1 MHSAPCQA
9 TDSGSSRNM
18 PHFGVH
24 GGHVKRSR
32 LLGACFSRRS
42 VSHRGHLQS
51 VCSSSSGSSPQKG
64 HRGDSAHWQSNC
76 LFCVQTQ
83 PQRSSR
89 RSFRC
94 SGEILVL
101 FMSLVVAS
109 VSTPAMDSMPLM
121 SLRLFTAFFPFGKPQ
136 SLPDLVEPPAFGAV
150 QQSQVGT
157 PFSREKRRRLPV
169 PTHPMQ
175 HAVYSSHWPIA
186 RLITVRIAA
195 PNTLQLR
202 KGLRPLLCHASQ
214 LSQTLV

>member
-94 SGEILVL
+94 PGGILVQ
-101 FMSLVVAS
+101 FTILVVAS
-109 VSTPAMDSMPLM
+109 LSMPAVDSMPLM
-121 SLRLFTAFFPFGKPQ
+121 SLRLFPAFFHSA
-136 SLPDLVEPPAFGAV
+136 SLSPCLISWSHQLSGPSTSLKWGRPSLVNSVGAC
-150 QQSQVGT
+150 QCQ
-157 PFSREKRRRLPV
+157 
-169 PTHPMQ
+169 
-175 HAVYSSHWPIA
+175 PIPCST
-186 RLITVRIAA
+186 LCTVAAA
-195 PNTLQLR
+195 PSHISS
-202 KGLRPLLCHASQ
+202 PFA
-214 LSQTLV
+214 